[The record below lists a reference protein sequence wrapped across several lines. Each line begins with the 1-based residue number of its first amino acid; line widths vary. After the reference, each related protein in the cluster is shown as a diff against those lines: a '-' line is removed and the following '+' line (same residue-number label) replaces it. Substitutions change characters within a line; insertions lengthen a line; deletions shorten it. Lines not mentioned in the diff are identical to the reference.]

1 MNVSIL
7 LALGAMMAGALSD
20 IIYRVVQ
27 RKGIDPPTF
36 VFYQSATFSFTVWT
50 VAIATGQVSDIL
62 PSTWLFGLPIGL
74 LSYVGILLFVTS
86 MREGSASV
94 NAPIFRLSFVITSV
108 AAIFILHEPLN
119 LPKLIGILLAVAG
132 VLSLADLAALKSGR
146 GASPRSML
154 LLLAATLAFGI
165 AGVLNKEATN
175 QGSTTIPLVIVSTI
189 TFNGSSLLRMLLSR
203 RLRPNTVTMRI
214 APFVG
219 LLQLAWT
226 VLLIESLQTGDASIS
241 FPIVQLSFVLTA
253 ILAVVFLRE
262 RVTKG
267 LVTGLSASTLA
278 VLSFAFA

>member
-1 MNVSIL
+1 
-7 LALGAMMAGALSD
+7 MMAGALSD
-20 IIYRVVQ
+20 LIYRAVQ

-36 VFYQSATFSFTVWT
+36 VFYQSVTFTVTIWSI
-50 VAIATGQVSDIL
+50 AIATGQVSNIL
-62 PSTWLFGLPIGL
+62 PSTWLFGLPFGLLAYIGL
-74 LSYVGILLFVTS
+74 LLFFTS
-86 MREGSASV
+86 LREGSVSV

-119 LPKLIGILLAVAG
+119 MPKLIGILLAVAG
-132 VLSLADLAALKSGR
+132 VLALSDLAALRSGR

-154 LLLAATLAFGI
+154 MLLAATLAFGI

-175 QGSTTIPLVIVSTI
+175 QGSATIPLVVVSTI
-189 TFNGSSLLRMLLSR
+189 TFNGSSLIRMLLSR
-203 RLRPNTVTMRI
+203 KLRPNPLTMYM
-214 APFVG
+214 APLVG
-219 LLQLAWT
+219 ILQLSWSL
-226 VLLIESLQTGDASIS
+226 LLIESLQTGDASIS

-253 ILAVVFLRE
+253 ILAVAFLRE

>member
-1 MNVSIL
+1 M
-7 LALGAMMAGALSD
+7 
-20 IIYRVVQ
+20 
-27 RKGIDPPTF
+27 
-36 VFYQSATFSFTVWT
+36 
-50 VAIATGQVSDIL
+50 
-62 PSTWLFGLPIGL
+62 LF
-74 LSYVGILLFVTS
+74 
-86 MREGSASV
+86 
-94 NAPIFRLSFVITSV
+94 
-108 AAIFILHEPLN
+108 
-119 LPKLIGILLAVAG
+119 
-132 VLSLADLAALKSGR
+132 
-146 GASPRSML
+146 
-154 LLLAATLAFGI
+154 LLAATLAFGI

-203 RLRPNTVTMRI
+203 KLRPNPVTIRI

-226 VLLIESLQTGDASIS
+226 VMLIESLQTGDASIS

>member
-1 MNVSIL
+1 
-7 LALGAMMAGALSD
+7 MAGALSD
-20 IIYRVVQ
+20 LIYRVVQ

-36 VFYQSATFSFTVWT
+36 VFYQSATFTFTIWAI
-50 VAIATGQVSDIL
+50 AIATGQVSDIL

-74 LSYVGILLFVTS
+74 LSYIGILLFVTS
-86 MREGSASV
+86 MREGRASV

-119 LPKLIGILLAVAG
+119 LPKLLGILLAVAG
-132 VLSLADLAALKSGR
+132 VLSLADLAALRSGR

-154 LLLAATLAFGI
+154 FLLAATLAFGI

-203 RLRPNTVTMRI
+203 KLRPNTVTIRI

-226 VLLIESLQTGDASIS
+226 VMLIESLQTGDASIS

-262 RVTKG
+262 RVSKG